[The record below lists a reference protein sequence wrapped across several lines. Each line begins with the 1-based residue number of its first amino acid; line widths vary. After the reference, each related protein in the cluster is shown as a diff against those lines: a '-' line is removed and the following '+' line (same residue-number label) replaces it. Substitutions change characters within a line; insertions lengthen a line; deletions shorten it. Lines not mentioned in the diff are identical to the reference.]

1 MESQEEEYLVTQA
14 CHRDANAFAS
24 LYQNVYKDLYRFALY
39 TLGNP
44 EDAEDVVSD
53 TVTDAFVTIH
63 KLRSAAA
70 FRPWIFKILTNK
82 CKVILKSYTRRNLEL
97 DTEIKM
103 PDRNYAEI
111 QDIRNSFA
119 KLSHEERLIL
129 SMTIFAGYSNEEAAR
144 ILNMKSGTLRSI
156 KSRALDKMEA
166 DLLY

>member
-14 CHRDANAFAS
+14 CHKDVNAFAR

-53 TVTDAFVTIH
+53 TVMDAFATIH
-63 KLRSAAA
+63 KLRSATA
-70 FRPWIFKILTNK
+70 FRSWIFKILTNK
-82 CKVILKSYTRRNLEL
+82 CKIILKSYTRRNLEL
-97 DTEIKM
+97 DMEIKM

-119 KLSHEERLIL
+119 KLSSEERLIL
-129 SMTIFAGYSNEEAAR
+129 SMTIFAGYSNEETAR